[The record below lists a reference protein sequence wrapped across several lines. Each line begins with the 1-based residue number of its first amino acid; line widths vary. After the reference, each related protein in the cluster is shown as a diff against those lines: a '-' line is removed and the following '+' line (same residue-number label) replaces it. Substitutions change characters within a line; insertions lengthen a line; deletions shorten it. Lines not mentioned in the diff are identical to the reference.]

1 MSTQRIAIIDREK
14 CMPEKCSQECHR
26 FCPRVRAGDEETVIV
41 RGEFAEI
48 SEVLC
53 IGCGICVKKCP
64 KKAITIV
71 NLSHELEEPVHQYGK
86 NAFRVY
92 NLPIPVRG
100 KVTGLLGANGIGKTT
115 ALKILS
121 GHIKPNLGKF
131 DDAPDWDEIILRF
144 RGTEIQN
151 YLVDLRDNK
160 VKAIYKPQQVDMIA
174 KMYAG
179 KKVKDVVKDERGLM
193 GDVVKKLEVEHVLER
208 ELCELSGGELQRV
221 AILAAVL
228 REGDVYYFDEPSSF
242 LDIRHRLIVAKL
254 ICELADSGKAVMV
267 VEHDLATLDYVCD
280 VIHIVYGRAS
290 AYGVIS
296 TIYSS
301 RRGVNTYLSGY
312 IKDSNVRFRDAA
324 LSFMAKG
331 QIFKGSDKALDY
343 PDIEVKF
350 DKFDLKVDSG
360 HLYAGEIVGVFGA
373 NALGKTTLAKVFA
386 GEIKPKKGKVN
397 KKVMIAYK
405 PQYVVGDY
413 EGSVHE
419 LLLQKCEGFGT
430 AKFKQEIVKP
440 FELDALLENYVSE
453 LSGGEL
459 QRVAVA
465 ICLAQVVDFYLIDE
479 PSAYLDV
486 EERVKLAKIIRR
498 FIEVN
503 KKTCMVIDH
512 DMMLLNYI
520 SDRAVIF
527 LGEPGVSGHAKAAVP
542 LHEGMNV
549 FLKSLGITFRKEQE
563 TGRPRANKLGSQQ
576 DEKQKAKG
584 EYYCV

>member
-1 MSTQRIAIIDREK
+1 MGTQRIAILDREK
-14 CMPEKCSQECHR
+14 CMPERCSQECHR
-26 FCPRVRAGDEETVIV
+26 VCPRVRAGDEETIMV
-41 RGEFAEI
+41 RGKFAEI

-71 NLSHELEEPVHQYGK
+71 NLSHELDEPVHQYGK
-86 NAFRVY
+86 NAFRLY

-121 GHIKPNLGKF
+121 GQIKPNLGKF
-131 DDAPDWDEIILRF
+131 DDEPSWDEIILRF
-144 RGTEIQN
+144 RGTELQN
-151 YLVDLRDNK
+151 YLIDLRDKK
-160 VKAIYKPQQVDMIA
+160 VKTIYKPQQVDMIPD
-174 KMYAG
+174 KYKG
-179 KKVKDVVKDERGLM
+179 KVADIIKDERGLM
-193 GDVVKKLEVEHVLER
+193 AELSAKLEIEHVLSR
-208 ELCELSGGELQRV
+208 TLSELSGGELQRV
-221 AILAAVL
+221 AILAALL
-228 REGDVYYFDEPSSF
+228 RDGDVYYFDEPSSF
-242 LDIRHRLIVAKL
+242 LDIRHRLIVAAL
-254 ICELADSGKAVMV
+254 ICDLADSGKAVMV
-267 VEHDLATLDYVCD
+267 VEHDLATLDYLCD

-290 AYGVIS
+290 AYGVVS

-312 IKDSNVRFRDAA
+312 IKDSNVRFRDDA

-331 QIFKGSDKALDY
+331 QIFKGSDKALEY

-350 DKFDLKVDSG
+350 DKFSLKVDSG

-386 GEIKPKKGKVN
+386 GEIKPNKGKID

-405 PQYVVGDY
+405 PQYVKGDY
-413 EGSVHE
+413 DGTVRE
-419 LLLQKCEGFGT
+419 LLSQKCDGYGS
-430 AKFKQEIVKP
+430 AKFKQEIVVP
-440 FELDALLENYVSE
+440 FELDRLLENYVSE

-465 ICLAQVVDFYLIDE
+465 LCLAQDVDLYLIDE

-527 LGEPGVSGHAKAAVP
+527 LGEPGVSGHAKSAMH
-542 LHEGMNV
+542 LHDGMNV
-549 FLKSLGITFRKEQE
+549 FLKSLGITFRREQE
-563 TGRPRANKLGSQQ
+563 TGRPRANKLCSQQ
-576 DEKQKAKG
+576 DGKQKSKG
-584 EYYCV
+584 EYYCA

>member
-1 MSTQRIAIIDREK
+1 MGTQRIAILNREK
-14 CMPEKCSQECHR
+14 CMPERCSQECHR
-26 FCPRVRAGDEETVIV
+26 VCPRVRAGDEETIMV
-41 RGEFAEI
+41 RGKFAEI

-71 NLSHELEEPVHQYGK
+71 NLSHELDEPVHQYGK
-86 NAFRVY
+86 NAFRLY

-121 GHIKPNLGKF
+121 GQIKPNLGKF
-131 DDAPDWDEIILRF
+131 DDEPSWDEIILRF
-144 RGTEIQN
+144 RGTELQN
-151 YLVDLRDNK
+151 YLIDLRDKK
-160 VKAIYKPQQVDMIA
+160 VKTIYKPQQVDMIPE
-174 KMYAG
+174 KYKG
-179 KKVKDVVKDERGLM
+179 KVRDIIKDERGLM
-193 GDVVKKLEVEHVLER
+193 AELSAKLEIEHVLSR
-208 ELCELSGGELQRV
+208 TLSELSGGELQRV
-221 AILAAVL
+221 AILAALL
-228 REGDVYYFDEPSSF
+228 RDGDVYYFDEPSSF
-242 LDIRHRLIVAKL
+242 LDIRHRLIVAAL
-254 ICELADSGKAVMV
+254 ICDLADSGKAVMV
-267 VEHDLATLDYVCD
+267 VEHDLATLDYLCD

-290 AYGVIS
+290 AYGVVS

-312 IKDSNVRFRDAA
+312 IKDSNVRFRDDA

-331 QIFKGSDKALDY
+331 QIFKGSDKALEY

-350 DKFDLKVDSG
+350 DKFSLKVDSG

-386 GEIKPKKGKVN
+386 GEIKPNKGKID

-405 PQYVVGDY
+405 PQYVKGDY
-413 EGSVHE
+413 DGTVRE
-419 LLLQKCEGFGT
+419 LLSQKCDGYGS
-430 AKFKQEIVKP
+430 AKFKQEIVVP
-440 FELDALLENYVSE
+440 FELDRLLENYVSE

-465 ICLAQVVDFYLIDE
+465 LCLAQDVDLYLIDE

-527 LGEPGVSGHAKAAVP
+527 LGEPGVFGHAKSAMH
-542 LHEGMNV
+542 LHDGMNV
-549 FLKSLGITFRKEQE
+549 FLKSLGITFRREQE

-576 DEKQKAKG
+576 DGKQKSKG
-584 EYYCV
+584 EYYCA

>member
-1 MSTQRIAIIDREK
+1 MATQRIAIIDREK

-26 FCPRVRAGDEETVIV
+26 FCPRVRAGDEETIMV
-41 RGEFAEI
+41 RGKFAEI
-48 SEVLC
+48 SEELC

-86 NAFRVY
+86 NAFRLY

-121 GHIKPNLGKF
+121 GQIKPNLGKF
-131 DDAPDWDEIILRF
+131 DAPPEWDEIILRF
-144 RGTEIQN
+144 RGTELQN
-151 YLVDLRDNK
+151 YLIGLRDNK
-160 VKAIYKPQQVDMIA
+160 VKTIYKPQQVDMIPE
-174 KMYAG
+174 KYKG
-179 KKVKDVVKDERGLM
+179 KVRDIIRDERGMIGELS
-193 GDVVKKLEVEHVLER
+193 KKLEIEHVLDR
-208 ELCELSGGELQRV
+208 TLHELSGGELQRV

-242 LDIRHRLIVAKL
+242 LDIRHRLIVAAL
-254 ICELADSGKAVMV
+254 IRDLADSGKAVMV
-267 VEHDLATLDYVCD
+267 VEHDLATLDYLCD

-290 AYGVIS
+290 VYGVIS
-296 TIYSS
+296 TLYSS

-312 IKDSNVRFRDAA
+312 IKDSNVRFRDDA

-350 DKFDLKVDSG
+350 DKFSLKVDSG

-373 NALGKTTLAKVFA
+373 NALGKTTLAKVLA
-386 GEIKPKKGKVN
+386 GEIKPKKGKVD

-405 PQYVVGDY
+405 PQYVKGDF
-413 EGSVHE
+413 EGTVRE
-419 LLLQKCEGFGT
+419 LLLQKCENFGST
-430 AKFKQEIVKP
+430 KFKQEIVKP
-440 FELDALLENYVSE
+440 FELDRLLENYVSE

-465 ICLAQVVDFYLIDE
+465 LCLAQDVDFYLIDE

-527 LGEPGVSGHAKAAVP
+527 LGEPGVSGHAKAAVH
-542 LHEGMNV
+542 LHEGMNM

-584 EYYCV
+584 EYYCA

>member
-1 MSTQRIAIIDREK
+1 MATQRIAIIDREK
-14 CMPEKCSQECHR
+14 CMPEKCSQECIS
-26 FCPRVRAGDEETVIV
+26 FCPRVRAGDEETIMV
-41 RGEFAEI
+41 RGKFAEI
-48 SEVLC
+48 SEELC

-86 NAFRVY
+86 NAFRLY

-121 GHIKPNLGKF
+121 GQIKPNLGKF
-131 DDAPDWDEIILRF
+131 DAPPQWDEIVLRF
-144 RGTEIQN
+144 RGTELQN
-151 YLVDLRDNK
+151 YLIDLRDNK
-160 VKAIYKPQQVDMIA
+160 VKTIYKPQQVDLIPE
-174 KMYAG
+174 KYKG
-179 KKVKDVVKDERGLM
+179 KVADIIKDERGLM
-193 GDVVKKLEVEHVLER
+193 GELSKKLEIKHVLGR
-208 ELCELSGGELQRV
+208 TLHELSGGELQRV

-228 REGDVYYFDEPSSF
+228 RERDVYYFDEPSSF
-242 LDIRHRLIVAKL
+242 LDIRHRLIVAAL
-254 ICELADSGKAVMV
+254 IRELADSGKAVMV
-267 VEHDLATLDYVCD
+267 VEHDLATLDYLCD

-290 AYGVIS
+290 VYGVIS
-296 TIYSS
+296 TLYSS

-312 IKDSNVRFRDAA
+312 IKDSNVRFRDDA

-350 DKFDLKVDSG
+350 DKFSLKVDSG

-386 GEIKPKKGKVN
+386 GEIKPKKGKVD

-405 PQYVVGDY
+405 PQYVKGDF
-413 EGSVHE
+413 EGTVRE

-430 AKFKQEIVKP
+430 AKFRQEIVMP
-440 FELDALLENYVSE
+440 FELDGLLENYVSE

-465 ICLAQVVDFYLIDE
+465 LCLAQDVDFYLIDE

-527 LGEPGVSGHAKAAVP
+527 LGEPGVLGHAKAAVH

-576 DEKQKAKG
+576 DGKQKAKG
-584 EYYCV
+584 EYYCA